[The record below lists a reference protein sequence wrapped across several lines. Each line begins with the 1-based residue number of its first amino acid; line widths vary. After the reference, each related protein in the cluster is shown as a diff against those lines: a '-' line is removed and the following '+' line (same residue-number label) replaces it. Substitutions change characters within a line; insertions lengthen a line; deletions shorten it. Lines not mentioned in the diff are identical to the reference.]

1 MTTVEQVKA
10 SISGLSVSDQTD
22 VLLHIL
28 RLKYRTTLEEIR
40 RMSAK
45 TDDTPPGE
53 ALESLEYDELLERL
67 YLLEGIR
74 EGLLDASAKDTLA
87 KKK

>member
-28 RLKYRTTLEEIR
+28 RLKYRTTQEEIR
-40 RMSAK
+40 RMSAQP
-45 TDDTPPGE
+45 DDTPPGK
-53 ALESLEYDELLERL
+53 RW
-67 YLLEGIR
+67 R
-74 EGLLDASAKDTLA
+74 T
-87 KKK
+87 